1 MRLYTADYAPN
12 PRRVRWIMNEKGIG
26 DIEIVP
32 LDIMQLEH
40 RAHPAVVGSEG
51 TGLPVLELDGGE
63 RIGESLAIGRYLESL
78 HPEPNLFGRD
88 PLETARI
95 EMWTRRIELLLA
107 NPLMIG
113 TRMTFGAMKVLED
126 PNPPVAE
133 YFVTTGQDFLAAL
146 DRRLEGR
153 DFIVAERCTVADIVA
168 VCALDFAR
176 IIRFRPDKSLDNVAR
191 WLKAMRERPTAPQPR

>member
-12 PRRVRWIMNEKGIG
+12 PRRVRWIMSEKGIN

-40 RAHPAVVGSEG
+40 RGHPAVVASEG
-51 TGLPVLELDGGE
+51 TGLPILELDSGE
-63 RIGESLAIGRYLESL
+63 LIAESLAVGRYLESL

-88 PLETARI
+88 ALDTARI
-95 EMWTRRIELLLA
+95 EMWTRRIELMLA

-113 TRMTFGAMKVLED
+113 TRMSFGALKVLED
-126 PNPPVAE
+126 PNPPVAA
-133 YFVTTGQDFLAAL
+133 YFVTTGQAFLTAL

-153 DFIVAERCTVADIVA
+153 AFIAADRFTIADIVA

-176 IIRFRPDKSLDNVAR
+176 IIRFRPDKSLENVAR
-191 WLKAMRERPTAPQPR
+191 WLKAIRDRPAAPKPG

>member
-1 MRLYTADYAPN
+1 MKLYTADYAPN

-32 LDIMQLEH
+32 LDIMRLEH
-40 RAHPAVVGSEG
+40 RDHPAVAASGG
-51 TGLPVLELDGGE
+51 NGLPVLELDDGE
-63 RIGESLAIGRYLESL
+63 LIGESLAIGRYLESL
-78 HPEPNLFGRD
+78 HPESNLFGRD

-113 TRMTFGAMKVLED
+113 TRMTFAALKVLEE
-126 PNPPVAE
+126 PSPPVAE
-133 YFVTTGQDFLAAL
+133 YFVRTGRDFLAAL

-153 DFIVAERCTVADIVA
+153 AFVVADRFTVADIVA
-168 VCALDFAR
+168 VVALDFAR
-176 IIRFRPDKSLDNVAR
+176 LIRFRSDKSLENIAR
-191 WLKAMRERPTAPQPR
+191 WLKAMRERPTAPKPG